1 MNRVKRRGA
10 SATMGMRETEPYMIP
25 EIHQIGIVHS
35 SVHDA
40 DKIPR
45 GGTEAVIEIDP
56 AYADALLRIEE
67 HSHLWLLMWFH
78 QANRDVL
85 RVTPV
90 KINPDLPE
98 YGVFGARA
106 FKRPNPIALTR
117 VRLERVEGTRLHV
130 SGCDAI
136 DGTPVLDI
144 KAYHEGDCVFS
155 PRAPYFRPAT
165 PEARWS
171 LIYRRALG
179 HHQEA
184 CEDVM
189 RASRMSLIAEET
201 FGSLTVPELTVH
213 VEGSL
218 CLVDAIQG
226 ITRARLA
233 SPRRLSFAETSGPP
247 TTVWDDAETR
257 VTIVDRE
264 AGLPFGLDTAAEDL
278 FEVTVEALG

>member
-1 MNRVKRRGA
+1 
-10 SATMGMRETEPYMIP
+10 MIP
-25 EIHQIGIVHS
+25 EIHQIGVVRS
-35 SVHDA
+35 SIHEPGD
-40 DKIPR
+40 IPR
-45 GGTEAVIEIDP
+45 GGTDAVIEVDP

-78 QANRDVL
+78 QASRDVL

-117 VRLERVEGTRLHV
+117 VRLEKVEGARLHV

-155 PRAPYFRPAT
+155 PRAPYFRPAS
-165 PEARWS
+165 PEGRWS

-179 HHQEA
+179 HHQEP

-189 RASRMSLIAEET
+189 RATRMAFIAEET
-201 FGSLTVPELTVH
+201 FGSLTVPELTVR

-226 ITRARLA
+226 ITRARFA
-233 SPRRLSFAETSGPP
+233 NPRRLFFTERSGPP
-247 TTVWDDAETR
+247 ATIWETPAMR
-257 VTIVDRE
+257 VAITDRGT
-264 AGLPFGLDTAAEDL
+264 APSYGLDVAAEDL
-278 FEVTVEALG
+278 FEVKLEPLG